1 MVSVTGCLTRKTQGN
16 FRMFTKVE
24 SQIEVS
30 SAGTVEKVVIFNAG
44 SLHGLNPVPGQHVR
58 TSVLHKDIH
67 LI

>member
-1 MVSVTGCLTRKTQGN
+1 
-16 FRMFTKVE
+16 MFTKVE